1 MQRVKVCMCP
11 LMWPLVL
18 GGFLMGGDVALQHQG
33 RMAWG
38 KGLVASRLG
47 PSAVG
52 EPSTAGPT
60 LAGS

>member
-1 MQRVKVCMCP
+1 
-11 LMWPLVL
+11 
-18 GGFLMGGDVALQHQG
+18 MGGDVALQHQG

>member
-1 MQRVKVCMCP
+1 MAE
-11 LMWPLVL
+11 
-18 GGFLMGGDVALQHQG
+18 DVALQRQD
-33 RMAWG
+33 RMTWG